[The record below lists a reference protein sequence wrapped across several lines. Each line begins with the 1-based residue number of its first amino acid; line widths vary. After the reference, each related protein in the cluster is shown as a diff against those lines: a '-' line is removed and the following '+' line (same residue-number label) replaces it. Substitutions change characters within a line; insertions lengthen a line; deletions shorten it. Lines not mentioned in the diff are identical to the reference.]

1 VNNHF
6 QNSGIGN
13 MVNEIPKP
21 IEDKEVSTEE
31 EKEMNTDN
39 KEVSKIKG
47 DEVTKKKTM
56 EETTQKTEDAMTKK
70 ANSVQ
75 ELVEKVKND
84 AHLSSSSKMDTLALL
99 VMRFVEENSELQNEA
114 NMVNDQMKKHKDA
127 KDAMK
132 ALNDFLKK
140 QIDLVKQE
148 SALRLEE
155 EKSRRDESM
164 GGYQNTMSE
173 LSTLLETH
181 QGKNTSL
188 KDQNGAMADQMML
201 LVKETENREGQIQK
215 MQMEF
220 QLQLKLLE
228 HQVAKAQIEKSEVKA
243 DMTKERL
250 EIMKELAAQRERNG
264 KLDESV
270 QLLKKQAEIY
280 QTQMGELQK
289 GAGNSTKS
297 FEFFKS
303 QIEKLTDQMI
313 QLEKDSAEWRD
324 KSEMSSA
331 QVAKMSL
338 ASLDTEKEMMTM
350 KSKLESMVKLN
361 KTLSLERSEL
371 LEKLKKDTD

>member
-1 VNNHF
+1 
-6 QNSGIGN
+6 
-13 MVNEIPKP
+13 MVNEIQPPTGDEKVS
-21 IEDKEVSTEE
+21 KEEAKDVNTEKTDASE
-31 EKEMNTDN
+31 VKSDDVFHKKEM
-39 KEVSKIKG
+39 
-47 DEVTKKKTM
+47 
-56 EETTQKTEDAMTKK
+56 EEATQKTEDSMARK
-70 ANSVQ
+70 ANTVG
-75 ELVEKVKND
+75 ELIEKVKND

-127 KDAMK
+127 KEAMK
-132 ALNDFLKK
+132 SLNDFLKK

-188 KDQNGAMADQMML
+188 KDQNGIMSDQMML

-220 QLQLKLLE
+220 QLQIKLLE
-228 HQVAKAQIEKSEVKA
+228 HQVAKAQIEKAEIKA
-243 DMTKERL
+243 DMTKEKL
-250 EIMKELAAQRERNG
+250 DIMKELAAQRDRNC

-280 QTQMGELQK
+280 QNQMGELQR

-297 FEFFKS
+297 FEFFKT
-303 QIEKLTDQMI
+303 QIEKLTDQMV
-313 QLEKDSAEWRD
+313 QLEKDSAEWKD

-338 ASLDTEKEMMTM
+338 ATLDTEKEMITM
-350 KSKLESMVKLN
+350 KSKLEVMIKLN
-361 KTLSLERSEL
+361 KTLSSERTEL
-371 LEKLKKDTD
+371 LGKLKNETD